1 VHKLQQQQQQ
11 QQIKNQYI
19 TMMTQRKST
28 SSPTR
33 SHIDVGFAN
42 SCCNK
47 PRQGDSS
54 SGRSS
59 FGLMVIIF
67 FVAIVL
73 GCSYCSFELP
83 SAAAAQQKDLP
94 WNEKI
99 AKLQANVDELQQKRS
114 HDMLKNTY
122 LEKIL
127 GEKIEKMER
136 ILKWE
141 KEVTMAE
148 QAKFAKRLRSSSE
161 KKALS

>member
-1 VHKLQQQQQQ
+1 
-11 QQIKNQYI
+11 
-19 TMMTQRKST
+19 
-28 SSPTR
+28 
-33 SHIDVGFAN
+33 VGFAN
-42 SCCNK
+42 SCYNK
-47 PRQGDSS
+47 PRRQGEAS

-59 FGLMVIIF
+59 FGLLVII

-73 GCSYCSFELP
+73 GCSVYRFELS

-99 AKLQANVDELQQKRS
+99 AKLQANIDELQQKRS
-114 HDMLKNTY
+114 HDMLKNTD

-141 KEVTMAE
+141 KEVIIRRILAE
-148 QAKFAKRLRSSSE
+148 QTTFAKRLRPPSE
-161 KKALS
+161 KKALE

>member
-1 VHKLQQQQQQ
+1 
-11 QQIKNQYI
+11 
-19 TMMTQRKST
+19 MMIQRKST

-33 SHIDVGFAN
+33 SHIDVGFVN

-47 PRQGDSS
+47 PRRQGDCS

-59 FGLMVIIF
+59 FGLIVIIC
-67 FVAIVL
+67 VAIVL
-73 GCSYCSFELP
+73 GCSYCSFELT
-83 SAAAAQQKDLP
+83 SAAAAQQKDLL
-94 WNEKI
+94 WNEKM
-99 AKLQANVDELQQKRS
+99 AKLQANIDELQQKRS
-114 HDMLKNTY
+114 HDMLKNTD

-141 KEVTMAE
+141 KEFTVRSILSE

-161 KKALS
+161 KKALAYTEVN